1 MDNPIYQQ
9 LRGTGVALVT
19 PFQPDGQ
26 VDFPALAKLLA
37 HTGPHVDYWVLHGTT
52 GEPVTTTPDEK
63 AAICALV
70 RAHNPRQLPLVYG
83 LGGNH
88 TAQLVQALRETDLSG
103 FCAVLSVSPY
113 YNKPSQEGIY
123 RHYLALADAS
133 PLPLLLYNVPG
144 RTGANLSAATTLRL
158 AQHPNIVGIKEAA
171 GDLAQAMRIAKGKPA
186 DFLLISG
193 DDLLT
198 LPMMSFGAV
207 GAISVLAN
215 AFPRDFAGM
224 VRAALAGDFAGAA
237 RLLYQFTEI
246 NDLMYA
252 EGNPVGLKVALA
264 ALGVA
269 GATVRPPHAEASEG
283 LRQAIEAQMA
293 GLQ

>member
-1 MDNPIYQQ
+1 MDNRIDQQ

-26 VDFPALAKLLA
+26 VDFSALGRLLA

-52 GEPVTTTPDEK
+52 GEPVTTTAEEK
-63 AAICALV
+63 VAICAYV

-88 TAQLVQALRETDLSG
+88 TAQLVQALRDTDLAG
-103 FCAVLSVSPY
+103 FGAVLSVSPY
-113 YNKPSQEGIY
+113 YNKPSQEGIV

-144 RTGANLSAATTLRL
+144 RTGANLTAATTLRL
-158 AQHPNIVGIKEAA
+158 AEHPNIVGIKEAA
-171 GDLAQAMRIAKGKPA
+171 GDLAQAVRIAKGKPD

-198 LPMMSFGAV
+198 VPMMSFGAV

-224 VRAALAGDFAGAA
+224 VRAALAGDFATAA
-237 RLLYQFTEI
+237 QGLYRLAEV

-252 EGNPVGLKVALA
+252 EGNPVGLKA
-264 ALGVA
+264 ALTTLGICGPV
-269 GATVRPPHAEASEG
+269 VRPPHAEASAG
-283 LRQAIEAQMA
+283 LRQAIEAQME
-293 GLQ
+293 GLG

>member
-1 MDNPIYQQ
+1 MNNPIYQQ

-19 PFQPDGQ
+19 PFGPDGQ

-52 GEPVTTTPDEK
+52 GEPVTTTADEK
-63 AAICALV
+63 AAICAFA

-103 FCAVLSVSPY
+103 FYAVLSVSPY

-144 RTGANLSAATTLRL
+144 RTG
-158 AQHPNIVGIKEAA
+158 P
-171 GDLAQAMRIAKGKPA
+171 D

-198 LPMMSFGAV
+198 VPMMSLGAV

-237 RLLYQFTEI
+237 GLLYKFTEI
-246 NDLMYA
+246 SDLMYA

-264 ALGVA
+264 ALGIA
-269 GATVRPPHAEASEG
+269 GAMVRPPHAEASEG
-283 LRQAIEAQMA
+283 LRQAIETQMA